1 MQFTTPTDI
10 QPLSRRISHDDR
22 LLVVGSCFAEHMGAR
37 LQQMKWRVVVN
48 PFGTLYNPLSIAEA
62 LGRLLDG
69 HRYDED
75 ELVEFPDG
83 GWNTWLHH
91 SRYSCP
97 DRGEALNAI
106 NGTMATAAG
115 MLAQGDWLV
124 VTLGTAWVYR
134 LKDDGRVV
142 GNCHKV
148 PEREFVRQRL
158 SVEEIVETYVV
169 LLDRLWRVN
178 PRMRVLFTVSP
189 VRHLKDGLHG
199 NQLSKA
205 TLLLAIDE
213 LCRRVPERCVYF
225 PAYEMVMD
233 ELRDYRFY
241 AEDMAHPS
249 KQAVDY
255 VWERFV
261 EHCTDEASHAFMAE
275 WSKVCRAL
283 EHRPFQPES
292 EKYHEF
298 VRQNLLKITAL
309 KEKFPYLEVQ
319 NEIDL
324 CHTLLKKS
332 LG

>member
-1 MQFTTPTDI
+1 MK
-10 QPLSRRISHDDR
+10 RR
-22 LLVVGSCFAEHMGAR
+22 LLVSLLAVLCAVACRE
-37 LQQMKWRVVVN
+37 
-48 PFGTLYNPLSIAEA
+48 PNPLEFQPEVHPERVSIAYLKSLYRSAPVPINNAMQIEA
-62 LGRLLDG
+62 YVIANDFNGNLRN
-69 HRYDED
+69 
-75 ELVEFPDG
+75 ELCVADS
-83 GWNTWLHH
+83 T
-91 SRYSCP
+91 
-97 DRGEALNAI
+97 
-106 NGTMATAAG
+106 
-115 MLAQGDWLV
+115 LV

-205 TLLLAIDE
+205 TLLLVIDE